1 MAEFSNIPQSPPPI
15 LLNTTPNRSIHF
27 DEEEINS
34 QKICVPGPNVKF
46 KKNALPFT
54 EYISNMSKQ
63 GVLGCNPDQY
73 PKYTNGKY
81 CCETEMATPQ
91 EQLDYVNMLLENAI
105 ENVGETSFKKYSGN
119 IAWLKSVHD
128 FLIKKYRE
136 NNLTDTLS
144 EQFPMTING
153 EEYENLDDYISKK
166 MQISNEL
173 ARDYQYKTIIEG
185 DGLENPALTRM
196 NTSENSL
203 VTNNQENNDGKEGGK
218 GYRKTMKRRRSRK
231 ARRKSRRKSRRKT
244 HRRGGRRR
252 SKRLTKK

>member
-1 MAEFSNIPQSPPPI
+1 MAEFSDIPPPPPPF
-15 LLNTTPNRSIHF
+15 LLNPMSIRSTHF

-34 QKICVPGPNVKF
+34 QKNCVPGPNVKF
-46 KKNALPFT
+46 RKNALPFS

-63 GVLGCNPDQY
+63 GVLGCNSYQY

-105 ENVGETSFKKYSGN
+105 ENVGETSFKNYSGN
-119 IAWLKSVHD
+119 ITWLKSVRD
-128 FLIKKYRE
+128 YLFKKYEE
-136 NNLTDTLS
+136 NNLHDTLN
-144 EQFPMTING
+144 ELFPMTING

-185 DGLENPALTRM
+185 EGLEDRALTRM
-196 NTSENSL
+196 NTSENKKNGFIN
-203 VTNNQENNDGKEGGK
+203 NNQENNDGKEGGK
-218 GYRKTMKRRRSRK
+218 GYRKTMKRRRSKK
-231 ARRKSRRKSRRKT
+231 ARRKSHKKS
-244 HRRGGRRR
+244 RRGGRRR
-252 SKRLTKK
+252 SKKLTKK